1 MCQMLYGYRRIEQA
15 NTSGTSHFCKA
26 EIAPFPYMVYE
37 NVSILRVTQVYSAIN
52 RARKRDVEGA
62 VPYIIM

>member
-1 MCQMLYGYRRIEQA
+1 MIISVNSMGEEYRDA
-15 NTSGTSHFCKA
+15 HFCET
-26 EIAPFPYMVYE
+26 EIEPLPYMVYE

>member
-1 MCQMLYGYRRIEQA
+1 
-15 NTSGTSHFCKA
+15 
-26 EIAPFPYMVYE
+26 MVYE

-62 VPYIIM
+62 VPYNYNVMRNFVGK

>member
-1 MCQMLYGYRRIEQA
+1 
-15 NTSGTSHFCKA
+15 
-26 EIAPFPYMVYE
+26 MVYE
-37 NVSILRVTQVYSAIN
+37 NVSILRVAQVYSAIN